1 MNFEKFI
8 DSEQEDY
15 GKLYSDVIFALEEI
29 EEFVPKEQL
38 AERKFIEYLPVLKTY
53 LDMLKN
59 TEVDN
64 NSRGTFGKLFHS
76 HSSAEETIEGFK
88 AQNFDKLNQIRSC
101 ISCKCLTCPSECIME
116 GCNRCDK
123 SGRVAKCDKKTTAVY
138 TFTNKKLELNNNK
151 TGENDIYNVL
161 AIVQDKG
168 YNQLFI
174 IIELRGEK
182 FVLYYYPGISE
193 DTYGEIS
200 DVEDFNFAL
209 NAYEQVDN

>member
-1 MNFEKFI
+1 MSFEKFI
-8 DSEQEDY
+8 ENEKADS

-29 EEFVPKEQL
+29 EAFVPRERLNQ
-38 AERKFIEYLPVLKTY
+38 RKFVEYLPVLKTY
-53 LDMLKN
+53 SDMLKKA
-59 TEVDN
+59 EVDN
-64 NSRGTFGKLFHS
+64 NNKGTFRKLFHS
-76 HSSAEETIEGFK
+76 HSSDESILEDFK
-88 AQNFDKLNQIRSC
+88 NKNLDKIDQIKC
-101 ISCKCLTCPSECIME
+101 CVTCKCLTCPSECIME

-123 SGRVAKCDKKTTAVY
+123 SGLVAKCDKKTVAVY
-138 TFTNKKLELNNNK
+138 TFTTKKLDLNNDK
-151 TGENDIYNVL
+151 TNESDTYDVL
-161 AIVQDKG
+161 AIVQDKS